1 MSTKRLEQKLI
12 DQEFVV
18 TVELDPPKSAVADKV
33 CEQARQL
40 LAWVDA
46 VNIVDCPMANLRMS
60 PIALAHIIQ
69 SDVGM
74 ETIFHLTCRDRNLI
88 GLQAELLGAYGLGV
102 RNILTLT
109 GDKPAAGDHPYAKG
123 VFETDSAGLIRLAAQ
138 LNAGRDD
145 AGKTLEV
152 SSSFFI
158 GTAVNPTA
166 TDWPAELDKL
176 ERKVAAGA
184 RFVQTQPIYEADT
197 ARLFLERVAH
207 LPIFPILGILPL
219 RGYKMAKY
227 LTEKVAGVT
236 VPETLLQA
244 VEKGGKEA
252 GIAAAQSLVR
262 ELSAFAPGVH
272 IMPLN
277 DMETALA
284 LAKAAKQ
291 KNAR

>member
-1 MSTKRLEQKLI
+1 MNHKHLEQKLL
-12 DQEFVV
+12 DKEFVV

-33 CEQARQL
+33 CEQARRL
-40 LAWVDA
+40 LDWVDA

-74 ETIFHLTCRDRNLI
+74 ETIFHLTCRDRNII
-88 GLQAELLGAYGLGV
+88 GLQAELLGAAGLGV

-109 GDKPAAGDHPYAKG
+109 GDKPAAGDHPHATG

-145 AGKTLEV
+145 SGKDLEV
-152 SSSFFI
+152 SPSFFI

-166 TDWPAELDKL
+166 ADWPAELDKL
-176 ERKVAAGA
+176 EKKVAAGA
-184 RFVQTQPIYEADT
+184 RFLQTQPIYEADT
-197 ARLFLERVAH
+197 AQLFLERVAH
-207 LPIFPILGILPL
+207 LPVFPIIGILPL

-227 LTEKVAGVT
+227 LSEKVAGVT
-236 VPETLLQA
+236 VPPTLLQA
-244 VEKGGKEA
+244 VEKGGREA
-252 GIAAAQSLVR
+252 GFAAAEQLVR
-262 ELSAFAPGVH
+262 ELAGFAPGIH

-284 LAKAAKQ
+284 LAKAAKES
-291 KNAR
+291 

>member
-1 MSTKRLEQKLI
+1 MNHKHLEQKLL
-12 DQEFVV
+12 DKEFVV

-33 CEQARQL
+33 CEPARQL

-74 ETIFHLTCRDRNLI
+74 ETIFHLTCRDRNII
-88 GLQAELLGAYGLGV
+88 GLQAELLGAAGLGV

-109 GDKPAAGDHPYAKG
+109 GDKPTAGDHPHATG

-145 AGKTLEV
+145 AGKDLEV

-176 ERKVAAGA
+176 EKKVAAGA
-184 RFVQTQPIYEADT
+184 RFLQTQPLYEAET
-197 ARLFLERVAH
+197 AHLFLERIAH
-207 LPIFPILGILPL
+207 LPVFPIIGILPL
-219 RGYKMAKY
+219 RGYKMAQY
-227 LTEKVAGVT
+227 LSEKVAGVT
-236 VPETLLQA
+236 VPPALLQA
-244 VEKGGKEA
+244 VEKGGRET
-252 GIAAAQSLVR
+252 GFAAAEKLVR
-262 ELSAFAPGVH
+262 ELASFAPGIH

-284 LAKAAKQ
+284 LAKAAKE
-291 KNAR
+291 N

>member
-1 MSTKRLEQKLI
+1 MDKKRLEQKLI
-12 DQEFVV
+12 DKEFVV

-40 LAWVDA
+40 VDWVDA
-46 VNIVDCPMANLRMS
+46 VNVVDCPMANLRMS

-88 GLQAELLGAYGLGV
+88 GLQSELLGAAGLGV

-109 GDKPAAGDHPYAKG
+109 GDRPAVGDHPHAKG

-138 LNAGRDD
+138 LNAGKDD
-145 AGKTLEV
+145 AGKELEA
-152 SSSFFI
+152 SPSFFI
-158 GTAVNPTA
+158 GTAANPTA
-166 TDWPAELDKL
+166 PDWPAELDKL
-176 ERKVAAGA
+176 EKKVAAGA
-184 RFVQTQPIYEADT
+184 RFLQTQPVYEADA
-197 ARLFLERVAH
+197 ARLFLERIAH
-207 LPIFPILGILPL
+207 LPVFPIIGVLPL

-227 LTEKVAGVT
+227 LADKVAGIT
-236 VPETLLQA
+236 VPERLLRA
-244 VEKGGKEA
+244 VETGGKAA
-252 GIAAAQSLVR
+252 GFAAAEGLVQ

-272 IMPLN
+272 LMPLN

-284 LAKAAKQ
+284 LAKAAK
-291 KNAR
+291 KSRIC